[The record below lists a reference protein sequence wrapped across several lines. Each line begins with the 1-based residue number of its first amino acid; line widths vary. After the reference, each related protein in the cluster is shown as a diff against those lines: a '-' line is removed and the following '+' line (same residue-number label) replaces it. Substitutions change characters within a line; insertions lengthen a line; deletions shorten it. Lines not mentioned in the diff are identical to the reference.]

1 MTTDSQTLS
10 LKVAEAL
17 PKDAGRGLVRM
28 DPLDLERLGV
38 QIGDVVEVAGK
49 RPTVA
54 RAMPAY
60 ADQRGQALVQMDG
73 ILRANAGAGLDERVM
88 VRCVEAQPARTVA
101 LSPLEGMRAT
111 PSQAQTRYL
120 ARLLDGIPVMPG
132 DRVRVDLF
140 GTRAQTFTV
149 TEASPAGPLVI
160 GQNTTIRLAGKGAER
175 ERGTITY
182 EDIGG
187 LRREM
192 RRIREMIEL
201 PLRYPEVFE
210 RLGIEP
216 PKGVL
221 LHGPPG
227 CGKTLIARAVAHET
241 SAHFTHIN
249 GPEVID
255 KWYGASEATLRKI
268 FDEAQ
273 RHAPAIIFIDEIDAI
288 APKREEMSGDRQV
301 ERRVVAQLLALMD
314 GLESRGNVIV
324 IAATNIPNT
333 LDPALRRPGRFDR
346 EIGIGVPDKD
356 GRREILDVHT
366 RGMPLA
372 GRLAPAVSPPCGPD
386 AGQSGQA
393 VDLDRLAAITH
404 GFVGADLEALGRE
417 AAMSALRRLMPD
429 IDFAQAS
436 IPYDKLMALEVT
448 MDDFMDALSEVE
460 PSAIREVF
468 TEVPDVGWADVGGLD
483 EVKQLLVEAVEW
495 PLRHGPLFKHAG
507 IRPPKGILLHGP
519 PGTGKT
525 LLAKALARESEANF
539 ISVKGPQLL
548 SMWVGESERGVRE
561 VFRKGRQ
568 AAPCILFFDELDA
581 LAPQRGGGGAGGQVT
596 ERVVS
601 QLLTELDGIE
611 ELKGVLVLAA
621 TNRLDRLDP
630 ALLRPGR
637 FDLLVELPMP
647 DRQARRAIL
656 EVHTGSMP
664 LAEDVKLESLAAET
678 EGLTGAD
685 LEALCR
691 EAAMLAIREF
701 LAREQAEAPLSRPT
715 DGGTLPRPTDGGTLP
730 RPTDGGTL
738 PRPTDGGTLPR
749 IGQQHFEQALR
760 RRERG
765 V

>member
-1 MTTDSQTLS
+1 MTADSQAFS

-17 PKDAGRGLVRM
+17 PKDVGRGLVRL
-28 DPLDLERLGV
+28 DPQDLERLGV
-38 QIGDVVEVAGK
+38 EIGDVVEIAGK
-49 RPTVA
+49 HPTVA

-60 ADQRGQALVQMDG
+60 AAQRGQGLIQMDG
-73 ILRANAGAGLDERVM
+73 ILRANAGAGLDERVT
-88 VRCVEAQPARTVA
+88 VRCVEVQPARAVA
-101 LSPLEGMRAT
+101 LAPVEAVRTAPSP
-111 PSQAQTRYL
+111 AQTRYL
-120 ARLLDGIPVMPG
+120 ARLLDGIPVVAG

-149 TEASPAGPLVI
+149 VETTPAGPVLI
-160 GQNTTIRLAGKGAER
+160 GPATAVRMTSGKGER
-175 ERGTITY
+175 REAPGAITY

-187 LRREM
+187 LRREI

-210 RLGIEP
+210 RLGIDP

-241 SAHFTHIN
+241 SAYFLHIN

-255 KWYGASEATLRKI
+255 KWYGASEASLRKI

-273 RHAPAIIFIDEIDAI
+273 RHAPSIVFIDEIDAI

-346 EIGIGVPDKD
+346 EIAIGVPDKD
-356 GRREILDVHT
+356 GRREILDIHT
-366 RGMPLA
+366 RGMPLRQA
-372 GRLAPAVSPPCGPD
+372 QDGPLAD
-386 AGQSGQA
+386 N
-393 VDLDRLAAITH
+393 VDLERLAAITH

-436 IPYDKLMALEVT
+436 IPYEKLMALDVT
-448 MDDFMDALSEVE
+448 MDDFAAALAEVE

-483 EVKQLLVEAVEW
+483 EVKRLLVEAVEW
-495 PLRHGPLFKHAG
+495 PLRHGPLFKQAG
-507 IRPPKGILLHGP
+507 VRPPKGILLHGP

-539 ISVKGPQLL
+539 IAVKGPQLL

-568 AAPCILFFDELDA
+568 AAPCILFFDEIDA
-581 LAPQRGGGGAGGQVT
+581 LAPLRGGAGGPGGQVT

-611 ELKGVLVLAA
+611 DLKGVVVLAA

-637 FDLLVELPMP
+637 FDFLVELPVP
-647 DRQARRAIL
+647 DREARQAIL
-656 EVHTGSMP
+656 GIHTRAMP
-664 LAEDVKLESLAAET
+664 LASDVDLEELVAET
-678 EGLTGAD
+678 EGLVGAD
-685 LEALCR
+685 IEGLCR

-701 LAREQAEAPLSRPT
+701 LDKRGAE
-715 DGGTLPRPTDGGTLP
+715 GGEATLPVQEFCIAR
-730 RPTDGGTL
+730 R
-738 PRPTDGGTLPR
+738 
-749 IGQQHFEQALR
+749 HFENVMAKR
-760 RRERG
+760 RK
-765 V
+765 